1 MINPECCCYNM
12 MVALGYCFST
22 GALSSKRYMNACL
35 QHAAKGRDFSTS
47 GSVQEKLL
55 AQPRRTTITRDQAHG
70 NRAIMR
76 VSFYTPRST
85 RIFPETLY
93 WPIHCSV
100 VYAKAACSYILDN
113 RVSMSQESRASAS
126 SDRSAHMWR
135 GLKKKCKIGLL
146 VFEQSS
152 RQQQSEEG
160 SVWGGRKEK
169 EGRNKGRKRGMKE
182 GR

>member
-1 MINPECCCYNM
+1 MGICRDL
-12 MVALGYCFST
+12 LG
-22 GALSSKRYMNACL
+22 
-35 QHAAKGRDFSTS
+35 
-47 GSVQEKLL
+47 
-55 AQPRRTTITRDQAHG
+55 
-70 NRAIMR
+70 
-76 VSFYTPRST
+76 
-85 RIFPETLY
+85 
-93 WPIHCSV
+93 V

-113 RVSMSQESRASAS
+113 RVSTSQESRASAS

-169 EGRNKGRKRGMKE
+169 EGRNKGRDGLQ
-182 GR
+182 